1 MRYPSI
7 INIVLSIST
16 SLFVISCAEDMVVL
30 SETPI
35 RLEASFPES
44 DKTRTSTEQNEVFDD
59 GETINIYI
67 SSGTKRVGGTTE
79 DPTIYCT
86 AVNDGTNVNKLI
98 PNPQPYY
105 PKEGTVDIYA
115 LYPPRVK
122 NDATSFK
129 VDYTQNSNTYKNND
143 LMYAG
148 ISNQPRTEQTLHLQ
162 FSHKMTKIVINA
174 TVDKLIVD
182 GNAQDDLEITG
193 IKLININRSVP
204 FTPSSGTLG
213 TATDKGEII
222 IENGGAVLIP
232 RQTILEDVELI
243 EVLTNRNVSAKFK
256 LDNAKDFEEGK
267 EYTINLIIG
276 LQSLGQTTNIVN
288 WAKDAGSISITP
300 PDPNAMWVSSIDA
313 VTYIPE
319 YATSPYEPKPTIKP
333 KETSTTVLTE
343 GVDYELQYFGND
355 RAGTATMI
363 MVGKGTEYGNTAI
376 VRSFIIRQAEGSVS
390 YPEESYSFNYK
401 NGDPV
406 TGNDAVITGDGT
418 MTYTSSDPSVAS
430 VNSTTGVVTMY
441 AVGTTTITASMADDK
456 NYTAASDSYVLTVV
470 KRDANSMSV
479 SLSQDTYVYDGTARR
494 PSVTVTDAGRSLMMG
509 TDYSVSYS
517 NNINKGTA
525 TVTVTG
531 MGDYDGT
538 VTKNFTITSAPNTL
552 TIGGIDVKHD
562 DSDAT
567 KTTYSTQLAID
578 LPKDRTFTRGA
589 TSTWGTPIF
598 ASSNTAVATVS
609 NTGLVTAV
617 STGITTITV
626 SVAQPETENYYGVS
640 ITYQVSV
647 VEVDKTFS
655 YTGNVQ
661 EWICPLD
668 GTYELAVWG
677 AEGASPISTY
687 NGGKGAYIAGS
698 LHIKKGQKL
707 YIYVGGKGQTSGVGG
722 WNGGGSCTNAS
733 KDANC
738 SGGGGATDI
747 ALYGSNGSASWDSSD
762 HFNSRILVA
771 GGGGGAL
778 YYNAGNF
785 FQNGYAN
792 GGYGGAWNGRA
803 GTGSSNAVA
812 GGGATRTNAG
822 TARGTNASAG
832 SFGKGG
838 DYSGSSAAGCGGGGW
853 YGGGSGGDN
862 GRHGAG
868 GGGSSY
874 MWNSDGA
881 NYYSTHGGTPA
892 IPSGSTMTTAESF
905 YIKERAKSY
914 GQRSGDGQVKI
925 TFLSSE

>member
-1 MRYPSI
+1 MKHRTII
-7 INIVLSIST
+7 INIIILTIS
-16 SLFVISCAEDMVVL
+16 SLFIISCAEDVVVL

-35 RLEASFPES
+35 RLETSFSELGT
-44 DKTRTSTEQNEVFDD
+44 TRTTTDIQNEVFDD
-59 GETINIYI
+59 GETVNTYIN
-67 SSGTKRVGGTTE
+67 SGTKRVGGTID

-86 AVNDGTNVNKLI
+86 TVNDGTNVNKLI

-105 PKEGTVDIYA
+105 PKDGTINIYA
-115 LYPPRVK
+115 LYPSHVK
-122 NDATSFK
+122 NNAASFK
-129 VDYTQNSNTYKNND
+129 VDYTQNTNTYKKND
-143 LMYAG
+143 LMYAS
-148 ISNQPRTEQTLHLQ
+148 ISNQSRTEQTLRLQ
-162 FSHKMTKIVINA
+162 FSHKMAKLIINA
-174 TVDKLIVD
+174 TVEKLIVE
-182 GNAQDDLEITG
+182 GVAQDNLEITG
-193 IKLININRSVP
+193 VKLTNINRTAP
-204 FTPSSGTLG
+204 FTPSSGILG

-232 RQTILEDVELI
+232 PQSISGEFI
-243 EVLTNRNVSAKFK
+243 EVQTNRNVSAKFK
-256 LDNAKDFEEGK
+256 LDNAKDFEAGK
-267 EYTINLIIG
+267 EYTINLVIG
-276 LQSLGQTTNIVN
+276 LQSLGLTTNIVN

-300 PDPNAMWVSSIDA
+300 PDPNAMWVSPIEA

-319 YATSPYEPKPTIKP
+319 YATTPYEPKPTIKP
-333 KETSTTVLTE
+333 NESSTTILTE
-343 GVDYELQYFGND
+343 GTDYELQYFGND

-363 MVGKGTEYGNTAI
+363 MVGKGTEYGNTSL
-376 VRSFIIRQAEGSVS
+376 VKTFIIRQAEGEVS
-390 YPEESYSFNYK
+390 YPHETLEINYK
-401 NGDPV
+401 NGDAV

-418 MTYTSSDPSVAS
+418 MTFTSSDPSVAS

-441 AVGTTTITASMADDK
+441 AVGTTTITASMANDK
-456 NYTAASDSYVLTVV
+456 NYTAASDSYVLTVI
-470 KRDANSMSV
+470 KRDASSMMV

-494 PSVTVTDAGRSLMMG
+494 PSVTVTDAGRTLMMG

-517 NNINKGTA
+517 NNINKGNA

-552 TIGGIDVKHD
+552 SIEGIEVKHD
-562 DSDAT
+562 DSEAT
-567 KTTYSTQLAID
+567 KATYSTQLAID

-589 TSTWGTPIF
+589 TSTWGTPTF
-598 ASSNTAVATVS
+598 TSDNTAVATVS

-617 STGITTITV
+617 STGTTTITV
-626 SVAQPETENYYGVS
+626 SVAEPTTQNYHGVS

-687 NGGKGAYIAGS
+687 SGGKGAYLAGS

-707 YIYVGGKGQTSGVGG
+707 YIYVGGRGLTSGVGG
-722 WNGGGSCTNAS
+722 WNGGGSCTNS
-733 KDANC
+733 TKDENC

-747 ALYGSNGSASWDSSD
+747 ALKGTNGVSTWDFDD
-762 HFNSRILVA
+762 HYNSRILVA

-778 YYNAGNF
+778 YYNAGSF

-803 GTGSSNAVA
+803 GTGATNA
-812 GGGATRTNAG
+812 GGGATRNNAG
-822 TARGTNASAG
+822 TAKGTHANAG

-881 NYYSTHGGTPA
+881 SYYSSYGGAPA
-892 IPSGSTMTTAESF
+892 IPSGSIMTTADSF
-905 YIKERAKSY
+905 NIKERAKSY
-914 GQRSGDGQVKI
+914 GQRSGDGLAKI
-925 TFLSSE
+925 TFLSAE